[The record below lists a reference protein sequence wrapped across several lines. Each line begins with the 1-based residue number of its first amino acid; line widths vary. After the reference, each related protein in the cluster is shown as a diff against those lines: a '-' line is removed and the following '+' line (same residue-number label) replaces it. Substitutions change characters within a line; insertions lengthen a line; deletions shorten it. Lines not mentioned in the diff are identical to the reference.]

1 MLNAELCGLGLIYAV
16 CHIQTNTRIL
26 AITVIARS
34 GLRNQV
40 PKITLAD
47 QWLQWSSEPFFKNS
61 PDTHAITHE
70 ICAKNIIQAAYF
82 FDTTYDKRCQI
93 QEMVVENEQKFN
105 RLTHIGELT
114 SRITHD
120 MRNPLTVIINYSMMI
135 RKNSKNKLDKKSL
148 DQLSLIEAEA
158 RKIYHLVEDVLNY
171 VKLPPLKL
179 ETHSL
184 HDILKK
190 VIEGLEVS
198 DDVEIHLPKNNPR
211 ILCDIDKLE
220 VVFVNLITN
229 AIQAMN
235 GSGTI
240 TISARMDQNNIV
252 IEVED
257 SGPGINDEDLDKIFE
272 PLFTTK
278 EAGTGLG
285 LASCKNIIERH
296 RGTITAR
303 NNPTT
308 FTITLPKGS
317 D

>member
-1 MLNAELCGLGLIYAV
+1 MIKGDTYIPHTGMSEKEQ
-16 CHIQTNTRIL
+16 HEFEK
-26 AITVIARS
+26 RS
-34 GLRNQV
+34 
-40 PKITLAD
+40 
-47 QWLQWSSEPFFKNS
+47 
-61 PDTHAITHE
+61 
-70 ICAKNIIQAAYF
+70 
-82 FDTTYDKRCQI
+82 
-93 QEMVVENEQKFN
+93 N

-120 MRNPLTVIINYSMMI
+120 MRNPLTVIINYSMMV

-148 DQLSLIEAEA
+148 DQLSLIEDEA

-179 ETHSL
+179 QNYSL
-184 HDILKK
+184 HDILRK
-190 VIEGLEVS
+190 VIEGMQVS
-198 DDVEIHLPKNNPR
+198 DDVEIHLPKNNPQ
-211 ILCDIDKLE
+211 ISCDIDKLE

-235 GSGTI
+235 ESGTI
-240 TISARMDQNNIV
+240 IISAKSEQNDII

-257 SGPGINDEDLDKIFE
+257 SGPGIDEKHLDKIFE

-278 EAGTGLG
+278 ESGTGLG

-296 RGTITAR
+296 RGTLDVK

-308 FTITLPKGS
+308 FTIKLPKMV